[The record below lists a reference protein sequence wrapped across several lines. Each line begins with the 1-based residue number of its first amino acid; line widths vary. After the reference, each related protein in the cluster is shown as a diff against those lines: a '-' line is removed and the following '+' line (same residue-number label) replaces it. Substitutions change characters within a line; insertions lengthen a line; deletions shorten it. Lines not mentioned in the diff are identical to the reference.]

1 LRGVSVNDCA
11 DLPVNQSIRYPCLH
25 PGGSVNSARMDDEG
39 GVLGNLPRSR
49 PGTRSQKRDAART
62 AETAARTAET
72 AARAAETAER
82 RSAKAAR
89 PADQSARRP
98 QAPPKR
104 PADGGPDPVGGAVR
118 LAAGIAGTGL
128 RVANGVTRE
137 VLRRLP
143 RP

>member
-1 LRGVSVNDCA
+1 
-11 DLPVNQSIRYPCLH
+11 
-25 PGGSVNSARMDDEG
+25 MDDEG

-49 PGTRSQKRDAART
+49 PGTRSQKRDSARAAESSGR
-62 AETAARTAET
+62 AAQT
-72 AARAAETAER
+72 AARAAEASER

-89 PADQSARRP
+89 PTRKASKRPQEGQRRP
-98 QAPPKR
+98 QQAPPR
-104 PADGGPDPVGGAVR
+104 PAEGGPDPVGDAVR

>member
-1 LRGVSVNDCA
+1 
-11 DLPVNQSIRYPCLH
+11 
-25 PGGSVNSARMDDEG
+25 MDDEG

-49 PGTRSQKRDAART
+49 PGRRSEKRDAGRSAKTSPRASKT
-62 AETAARTAET
+62 S
-72 AARAAETAER
+72 ARAAQTAEA

-89 PADQSARRP
+89 PSGQASGRP
-98 QAPPKR
+98 EPPPQR
-104 PADGGPDPVGGAVR
+104 PAEGGPDPVGDAVR
-118 LAAGIAGTGL
+118 LAAGVAGLGF

>member
-1 LRGVSVNDCA
+1 
-11 DLPVNQSIRYPCLH
+11 
-25 PGGSVNSARMDDEG
+25 MDDEG

-49 PGTRSQKRDAART
+49 PGRRSQKRDA
-62 AETAARTAET
+62 

-89 PADQSARRP
+89 PSPQTKVARPSP
-98 QAPPKR
+98 QATARSKRGTPRAEAPAR
-104 PADGGPDPVGGAVR
+104 PADGGPDPVGDAVR
-118 LAAGIAGTGL
+118 MAAGIAQAGL
-128 RVANGVTRE
+128 HAASGLTRE

>member
-1 LRGVSVNDCA
+1 
-11 DLPVNQSIRYPCLH
+11 
-25 PGGSVNSARMDDEG
+25 MDDDG

-49 PGTRSQKRDAART
+49 PGRRSQKRD
-62 AETAARTAET
+62 T

-89 PADQSARRP
+89 PSGQTAAGPARRRG
-98 QAPPKR
+98 AKPP
-104 PADGGPDPVGGAVR
+104 PAEGGDPVGEAVR
-118 LAAGIAGTGL
+118 LAAGIAQTGL
-128 RVANGVTRE
+128 QVASGLTRE

>member
-1 LRGVSVNDCA
+1 
-11 DLPVNQSIRYPCLH
+11 
-25 PGGSVNSARMDDEG
+25 MDDEG

-49 PGTRSQKRDAART
+49 PGTRSQKRDSARAAESSGR
-62 AETAARTAET
+62 AAQT
-72 AARAAETAER
+72 AARAAETSER
-82 RSAKAAR
+82 RSAKAAQPTRQASKRPQEAQRR
-89 PADQSARRP
+89 PAE
-98 QAPPKR
+98 
-104 PADGGPDPVGGAVR
+104 GGPDPVGDAVR

>member
-1 LRGVSVNDCA
+1 
-11 DLPVNQSIRYPCLH
+11 
-25 PGGSVNSARMDDEG
+25 MDDEG

-49 PGTRSQKRDAART
+49 PGTRSQKREAARQEQT
-62 AETAARTAET
+62 SARPSKSS
-72 AARAAETAER
+72 ARAAETAER

-89 PADQSARRP
+89 PSGQASPRP
-98 QAPPKR
+98 DAPPPR
-104 PADGGPDPVGGAVR
+104 PADGGPDPVGDAVR
-118 LAAGIAGTGL
+118 LAAGVAGLGL

>member
-1 LRGVSVNDCA
+1 
-11 DLPVNQSIRYPCLH
+11 
-25 PGGSVNSARMDDEG
+25 MDDDDG

-49 PGTRSQKRDAART
+49 PGRRSQKRD
-62 AETAARTAET
+62 T

-89 PADQSARRP
+89 PSAQTAAPKARGRVAKPRP
-98 QAPPKR
+98 
-104 PADGGPDPVGGAVR
+104 PAERADPVGGAVR
-118 LAAGIAGTGL
+118 LAAGVAQTGL
-128 RVANGVTRE
+128 QVASGLTSE

>member
-1 LRGVSVNDCA
+1 
-11 DLPVNQSIRYPCLH
+11 
-25 PGGSVNSARMDDEG
+25 MDDEG

-49 PGTRSQKRDAART
+49 PGTRSQKRDSARAAESSGRG
-62 AETAARTAET
+62 AQT
-72 AARAAETAER
+72 AARAAETSER

-89 PADQSARRP
+89 PTRQASGRP
-98 QAPPKR
+98 QQAPPR
-104 PADGGPDPVGGAVR
+104 PAEGGPDPVGDAVR